1 MPSIEIPVMLG
12 GSRAA
17 TGRGEELVS
26 AVEGAVAL
34 SSRSGWTL
42 HGCPPWRTRVTTM
55 SAGRLQRARFSRR
68 HGMGSILLRKEVGN
82 LLLSNMLL
90 YRQASVHTS
99 QITVIGVA
107 ICLLNIDEQTSTI

>member
-34 SSRSGWTL
+34 SSRSGWAL
-42 HGCPPWRTRVTTM
+42 HGCPPMANAGDYDVGRSLTM
-55 SAGRLQRARFSRR
+55 RDILSLPC
-68 HGMGSILLRKEVGN
+68 HGVK
-82 LLLSNMLL
+82 
-90 YRQASVHTS
+90 A
-99 QITVIGVA
+99 
-107 ICLLNIDEQTSTI
+107 